1 MIIERSNVDMISI
14 DELKTL
20 IEKIKEG
27 LDETTSALISED
39 LLSIVSNYQ
48 LAIDELSKVKE
59 ELEKLKADNE
69 ELLKVN
75 GRLFQKIGFEEDIK
89 DESED
94 LKPENEEDEIT
105 IEEVIDEKGELI

>member
-1 MIIERSNVDMISI
+1 MISI
-14 DELKTL
+14 DELKVL
-20 IEKIKEG
+20 IDKIKEG
-27 LDETTSALISED
+27 LDETQSALISED

-48 LAIDELSKVKE
+48 LAIDELAKING

-89 DESED
+89 DESAE
-94 LKPENEEDEIT
+94 LPSESEEEIT
-105 IEEVIDEKGELI
+105 LDEVIDEKGELI

>member
-1 MIIERSNVDMISI
+1 MLSIE
-14 DELKTL
+14 ELKAL
-20 IEKIKEG
+20 IDKIKEG
-27 LDETTSALISED
+27 MDETQSALISED

-48 LAIDELSKVKE
+48 LASDRIKEIEE

-89 DESED
+89 DESAE
-94 LKPENEEDEIT
+94 LPSEESEEEIT
-105 IEEVIDEKGELI
+105 VEDVIDEKGEII